1 MARSVSVKIP
11 TSVVIEMI
19 ETKLAELNKAE
30 VEYPKLLSAYK
41 KDIATFTTDLIDL
54 VGKNKKSVVDY
65 SDYSFDESNIAINS
79 DYRGSIT
86 IAIGK
91 DLVSKIGK
99 KPEKPENPDN
109 YGHKQKKTEL
119 EKTLKL
125 LRLTD
130 QETIT
135 SSTYNSVL
143 DLL

>member
-19 ETKLAELNKAE
+19 ETKLAELKKAE
-30 VEYPKLLSAYK
+30 ADYPKLLSAYK
-41 KDIATFTTDLIDL
+41 KDIVSYTADLIDL
-54 VGKNKKSVVDY
+54 VSKNKKSVVDY
-65 SDYSFDESNIAINS
+65 ADYGNQEDNISINS

-86 IAIGK
+86 LAIGK
-91 DLVSKIGK
+91 ELVAKLGK
-99 KPEKPENPDN
+99 KPEKPEDPT
-109 YGHKQKKTEL
+109 GWHKDQKKTEL

-125 LRLTD
+125 LKLTE

>member
-19 ETKLAELNKAE
+19 ETKLADLNKAE
-30 VEYPKLLSAYK
+30 ADYPKLLSTYK
-41 KDIATFTTDLIDL
+41 KDIVDYTTNIIDLIA
-54 VGKNKKSVVDY
+54 KNKKSVVDY
-65 SDYSFDESNIAINS
+65 NDYSNDEANISITS
-79 DYRGSIT
+79 DWRGSVSISV
-86 IAIGK
+86 GK
-91 DLVSKIGK
+91 QLVSKIGK
-99 KPEKPENPDN
+99 KPEKPEDPTNWN
-109 YGHKQKKTEL
+109 ISNKKQEL

-125 LRLTD
+125 LKLTE

>member
-19 ETKLAELNKAE
+19 ENKLAELTKLE
-30 VEYPKLLSAYK
+30 TDYPKLLSAYK
-41 KDIATFTTDLIDL
+41 KDIATFTADLLDLI
-54 VGKNKKSVVDY
+54 GKNKKSAVDY
-65 SDYSFDESNIAINS
+65 SDYEWTSSNIAINS
-79 DYRGSIT
+79 DWRGSVS

-91 DLVSKIGK
+91 ELVGKIGK
-99 KPEKPENPDN
+99 KPEKPEDPDN
-109 YGHKQKKTEL
+109 YGHKNKKAEL

-125 LRLTD
+125 LKLTE

>member
-19 ETKLAELNKAE
+19 ETKLADLDKAE
-30 VEYPKLLSAYK
+30 KDYPKLLSAYNK
-41 KDIATFTTDLIDL
+41 EIISYTTEVLELIS
-54 VGKNKKSVVDY
+54 KNKKSVVDY
-65 SDYSFDESNIAINS
+65 NDYSFDGNNIAINS
-79 DYRGSIT
+79 EWRGSLT
-86 IAIGK
+86 ISIGK
-91 DLVSKIGK
+91 DLVSKIGEKPK
-99 KPEKPENPDN
+99 KPEDVDN
-109 YGHKQKKTEL
+109 WHTKQKREQL

-125 LRLTD
+125 LKLTD

>member
-19 ETKLAELNKAE
+19 ETKLADLDKAQAD
-30 VEYPKLLSAYK
+30 YPKLLSAYNK
-41 KDIATFTTDLIDL
+41 EIVSYTQEVLDLIS
-54 VGKNKKSVVDY
+54 KNKKSVVDY
-65 SDYSFDESNIAINS
+65 NDYSFDGNNIAINS
-79 DYRGSIT
+79 EWRGSLT
-86 IAIGK
+86 ISIGK
-91 DLVSKIGK
+91 DLVSKIGEKPK
-99 KPEKPENPDN
+99 KPEDVDN
-109 YGHKQKKTEL
+109 WHTKQKREQL

-125 LRLTD
+125 LRLTE

>member
-19 ETKLAELNKAE
+19 ETKLADLNKAE
-30 VEYPKLLSAYK
+30 ADYPKLLSAYK
-41 KDIATFTTDLIDL
+41 KDIASFTADILEM
-54 VGKNKKSVVDY
+54 VVKNKKSAVSYDDY
-65 SDYSFDESNIAINS
+65 NFDGSNFAIHSDW
-79 DYRGSIT
+79 RGSVS
-86 IAIGK
+86 IAVGK
-91 DLVSKIGK
+91 ELVAKIGT

-109 YGHKQKKTEL
+109 YQHKNKKEQL

-125 LRLTD
+125 LRLTE

>member
-19 ETKLAELNKAE
+19 ETKLAELKKAE
-30 VEYPKLLSAYK
+30 ADYPKLLSAYK
-41 KDIATFTTDLIDL
+41 KDIVSYTADLIDL
-54 VGKNKKSVVDY
+54 VSKNKKSVVDY
-65 SDYSFDESNIAINS
+65 ADYGNQEDNISINS

-86 IAIGK
+86 LAIGK
-91 DLVSKIGK
+91 ELVAKLGN
-99 KPEKPENPDN
+99 KPEKPEDPT
-109 YGHKQKKTEL
+109 GWHKDQKKTEL

-125 LRLTD
+125 LKLTE

>member
-19 ETKLAELNKAE
+19 ETKLADLNKAE
-30 VEYPKLLSAYK
+30 ADYPKLLSAYK
-41 KDIATFTTDLIDL
+41 KDIATYTADLLDL
-54 VGKNKKSVVDY
+54 VAKNKKAIVDY

-91 DLVSKIGK
+91 ELVGKIGK
-99 KPEKPENPDN
+99 KPQKPEDPDTW
-109 YGHKQKKTEL
+109 QTRDKKDKL

-125 LRLTD
+125 LSLTE
-130 QETIT
+130 QETVL

>member
-11 TSVVIEMI
+11 TSVVVEMI
-19 ETKLAELNKAE
+19 ETKLAEITKAE
-30 VEYPKLLSAYK
+30 TDYPKLLSAYK
-41 KDIATFTTDLIDL
+41 KDIVAFTGELLDLAN
-54 VGKNKKSVVDY
+54 KNKKNVVDY
-65 SDYSFDESNIAINS
+65 GDYEFEGGNIAINS
-79 DYRGSIT
+79 DWRGSVS
-86 IAIGK
+86 IALGK
-91 DLVSKIGK
+91 DLVAKIGT
-99 KPEKPENPDN
+99 KPEKPEDPNTWQT
-109 YGHKQKKTEL
+109 KEKKKNL

>member
-19 ETKLAELNKAE
+19 ETKLADLTKAQAD
-30 VEYPKLLSAYK
+30 YPKLLSAYK
-41 KDIATFTTDLIDL
+41 KDIATFTADLLDL
-54 VGKNKKSVVDY
+54 VGKNKKSIVDY
-65 SDYSFDESNIAINS
+65 SDYVFESSNISINS
-79 DYRGSIT
+79 EWRGSMT
-86 IAIGK
+86 IAVGK
-91 DLVSKIGK
+91 ELASKIGK
-99 KPEKPENPDN
+99 KPEKPEDPDN
-109 YGHKQKKTEL
+109 WHTKNKKTEL

-125 LRLTD
+125 LRLTE

>member
-19 ETKLAELNKAE
+19 ETKLADIAKAK
-30 VEYPKLLSAYK
+30 VEYPKLVSAYK
-41 KDIATFTTDLIDL
+41 KEIATYTADLIDL
-54 VGKNKKSVVDY
+54 IVKNKKAVVDY
-65 SDYSFDESNIAINS
+65 NDYSFEGANIAINNE
-79 DYRGSIT
+79 YRGSLT
-86 IAIGK
+86 LAVGK
-91 DLVSKIGK
+91 ELSSKIGK
-99 KPEKPENPDN
+99 KPEKPEDPDN
-109 YGHKQKKTEL
+109 WGTRNKAEQL

-125 LRLTD
+125 LKLTE

>member
-11 TSVVIEMI
+11 TTIVIEMI
-19 ETKLAELNKAE
+19 ETKLADLTKAQAD
-30 VEYPKLLSAYK
+30 YPKLLSAYNK
-41 KDIATFTTDLIDL
+41 EIVSFTQDVLELI
-54 VGKNKKSVVDY
+54 GKNKKSVVDY
-65 SDYSFDESNIAINS
+65 NDYSFDSDNISLNS
-79 DYRGSIT
+79 EWRGSLT

-91 DLVSKIGK
+91 GLASKIGEK
-99 KPEKPENPDN
+99 PTKPEDPDN
-109 YGHKQKKTEL
+109 WHTKQKREQL

-125 LRLTD
+125 LKLTE

>member
-19 ETKLAELNKAE
+19 ENKLAELTKAE
-30 VEYPKLLSAYK
+30 ADYPKLLSAYK
-41 KDIATFTTDLIDL
+41 KDIATYTADLLDL
-54 VGKNKKSVVDY
+54 VGKNKKSVVEY
-65 SDYSFDESNIAINS
+65 SDYEYDGSNIAINS
-79 DYRGSIT
+79 DWRGSVSIQ
-86 IAIGK
+86 IGK
-91 DLVSKIGK
+91 QLTSKVGE
-99 KPEKPENPDN
+99 KPTKPENPDN
-109 YGHKQKKTEL
+109 YAHKNKKAEL

-125 LRLTD
+125 LKLTE